1 MINAVTWGVFIPIGT
16 TLLCIIFASLTQNQM
31 EGKMQ

>member
-1 MINAVTWGVFIPIGT
+1 MINAVIWGMFIPVGN